1 MSNTTY
7 EHLAGKMIKSPKD
20 KYGFTK
26 TSTSDEEEATLSGAN
41 CNINHSVNTFPV
53 RSKTNKSNKNRK
65 VSNTVKNRLYKD
77 PLQVDN
83 ELKSANKYEKN
94 TPIINSNKER
104 GNKPSFTTEI
114 LAMMHA
120 FGDVANPLYQSAILI
135 EEIIRRQISNLLIK
149 TSELTLL
156 RGAKIMTVDDI
167 LLQFRKNKKKY
178 KHILKILNFK
188 EAKAKTLK
196 HYMYAEDDI
205 NYANITADTSERDSS
220 KIRKYLSE
228 IFSHYDDMY
237 HSFELD
243 RDEIQAE
250 RTERLE
256 ILTRK
261 MDQSQYLEFSE
272 CRQVTFS
279 KRINKF
285 REWLDCISIIDA
297 KPNVQAIELLSV
309 LAYETVGRVIEL
321 SLIVKA
327 DTEHR
332 SSDCFLLHS
341 NRLCLSTAPSHEF
354 SETSS
359 QLPSTSGIT
368 GKRKRSHKDQD
379 SWNFPGEP
387 IYPHHIQEAIRRCDT
402 ILGPMCPFTSYPLS
416 APLNL
421 RTLCS

>member
-41 CNINHSVNTFPV
+41 CNINHSVNTTPV

-83 ELKSANKYEKN
+83 ELKSANKFEKN

-114 LAMMHA
+114 LAMMEY
-120 FGDVANPLYQSAILI
+120 FYTLQYCIK
-135 EEIIRRQISNLLIK
+135 LIK

-205 NYANITADTSERDSS
+205 NYANITD
-220 KIRKYLSE
+220 
-228 IFSHYDDMY
+228 

-272 CRQVTFS
+272 CRQVTFY
-279 KRINKF
+279 
-285 REWLDCISIIDA
+285 A

-341 NRLCLSTAPSHEF
+341 NRLCLSTAPSPEF

-402 ILGPMCPFTSYPLS
+402 ILGPMCPFTVSLFH
-416 APLNL
+416 
-421 RTLCS
+421 